1 MKVGIIG
8 SGMVGS
14 TSAYAIMMSK
24 VANEIILLDANNKR
38 AIAEAQDIQHAIP
51 FAHATNIYA
60 GNYENLT
67 DAKIIVIAAG
77 ASQKPGETRL
87 QLMDKNSSILR
98 DIISQVANVAPK
110 AILLVATNPV
120 DILTHISV
128 SIGNE
133 YGFPP
138 ERIMG
143 TGTTLDTAR
152 FRVLLGNH
160 LGVAPNHIHAYV
172 IGEHGDSEVLTWSK
186 IEIGGIPL
194 EDFIY
199 HRNIEFNE
207 TIKKTIDDGV
217 RNAAYKIIEG
227 KGSTYYGIGGA
238 IAKLVDVINRDN
250 KVVMTVS
257 SFNKEVEGVDNVTL
271 SLPTLIGG
279 GGNLGTLPTLIN
291 AQEKSLLKKSAQII
305 REKLNEFESKLK

>member
-24 VANEIILLDANNKR
+24 VANEIVLIDTNQKR

-60 GNYENLT
+60 GSYEHLKEAN
-67 DAKIIVIAAG
+67 IIVIAAG

-98 DIISQVANVAPK
+98 DIISQIAKVAPE
-110 AILLVATNPV
+110 AILLIATNPV

-128 SIGNE
+128 CIGRE

-138 ERIMG
+138 ERVIG

-199 HRNIEFNE
+199 HRNIEFND
-207 TIKKTIDDGV
+207 TIKKSIDDGV

-257 SFNKEVEGVDNVTL
+257 SFNKEVEGIDNVTL

-279 GGNLGTLPTLIN
+279 KGKLGTLPTLIS
-291 AQEKSLLKKSAQII
+291 AQEKSLLKNSAKII
-305 REKLNEFESKLK
+305 REKLDEFEKNK